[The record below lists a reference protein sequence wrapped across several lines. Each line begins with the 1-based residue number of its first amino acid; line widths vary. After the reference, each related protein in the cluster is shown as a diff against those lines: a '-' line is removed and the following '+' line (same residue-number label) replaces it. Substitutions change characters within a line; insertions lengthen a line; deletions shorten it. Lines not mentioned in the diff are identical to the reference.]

1 MLICSKQHGNFSGA
15 NYQVTS
21 CQEGRGA
28 GVVPVSLEES
38 PEDAHPED
46 PQGLLARPGVLG
58 SLPLAEAGVT
68 TLPPGL
74 VIDTGTGPAG

>member
-1 MLICSKQHGNFSGA
+1 MSRRHHIKSEEEA
-15 NYQVTS
+15 P
-21 CQEGRGA
+21 A
-28 GVVPVSLEES
+28 SLEES
-38 PEDAHPED
+38 PENAYPED

-74 VIDTGTGPAG
+74 VIDTGTGPAGWN